1 MCDEI
6 ERSVAMPQQVCIHG
20 YNVTVKRRN
29 LKRRTS
35 LLKHARFLNNL
46 VVTPKD
52 PPVKEETKEEG
63 EGEEEER
70 RKRKKRKFGQ

>member
-1 MCDEI
+1 
-6 ERSVAMPQQVCIHG
+6 
-20 YNVTVKRRN
+20 VKKRN

-52 PPVKEETKEEG
+52 PPVKEPTKDDEEQN
-63 EGEEEER
+63 EDEEDNWDI
-70 RKRKKRKFGQ
+70 KPFKLYIIKP